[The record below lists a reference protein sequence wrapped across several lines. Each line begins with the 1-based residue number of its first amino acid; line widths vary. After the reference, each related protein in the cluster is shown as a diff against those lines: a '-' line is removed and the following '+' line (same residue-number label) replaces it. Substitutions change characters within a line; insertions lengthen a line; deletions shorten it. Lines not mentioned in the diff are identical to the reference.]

1 MSRSSNWENK
11 QLYESSCR
19 VQSSRKLKEAI
30 WQLLWEAER
39 PYTTKEI
46 SSLLYTGE
54 ATANSLLHSLM
65 QEKKI
70 KREKITSK
78 INGRTISRYVYYG
91 VEPYAESQQ
100 EELSPLMAQVYQLFQ
115 STGQKL
121 SAERV
126 SSLLNLAP
134 TSTATVLYRL
144 YKKGYLSRSK
154 EYSGKRKRYLYV
166 IEEDS
171 ERDSSY
177 IIEMMDKLP
186 TKGGTLKD
194 ISAVTGISIRTL
206 KEVMLELFKKGQV
219 CRRRHSEYAENES
232 LIYFLR
238 DEKTWEYHISRLLEF
253 EIVQELNKHS
263 CPLSLIDLE
272 NQLNVNVSKIRK
284 AVQSMYEASIVER
297 IHLAKESVHRRG
309 YGYRLT
315 KTGKRRTAT
324 MWDYFEEIVCTEKQP
339 VSGK

>member
-1 MSRSSNWENK
+1 MSKSSNWENK
-11 QLYESSCR
+11 QFYTPTSNVSS
-19 VQSSRKLKEAI
+19 SKKLKEAI
-30 WQLLWEAER
+30 WQLLWEADH

-46 SSLLYTGE
+46 SNLLYTGE
-54 ATANSLLHSLM
+54 ATANSILHLLM
-65 QEKKI
+65 QERKV
-70 KREKITSK
+70 KRHKITSK
-78 INGRTISRYVYYG
+78 ANGRMITRYVYYG
-91 VEPYAESQQ
+91 VEAYTESQQ

-115 STGQKL
+115 STGQKY

-126 SSLLNLAP
+126 SALLNLAP

-171 ERDSSY
+171 ERESSY
-177 IIEMMDKLP
+177 IIERMDKLP
-186 TKGGTLKD
+186 SKGGTLKD
-194 ISAVTGISIRTL
+194 ISSVSGISIRTL

-238 DEKTWEYHISRLLEF
+238 DDETWEYHISRLLEF
-253 EIVQELNKHS
+253 KIVEALKKQN
-263 CPLSLIDLE
+263 CPLSLIELE
-272 NQLNVNVSKIRK
+272 SQLQISVSKIRK
-284 AVQSMYEASIVER
+284 VVQSMYEEFIVER
-297 IHLAKESVHRRG
+297 IHLSKHSSNRRG

-315 KTGKRRTAT
+315 NIGKQRTIDT
-324 MWDYFEEIVCTEKQP
+324 WDYFEEIVCMEN
-339 VSGK
+339 